1 MIGKFFCDLFALIFG
16 RKKISDDYES
26 YSLEDQ
32 KKSHT
37 IHMEDNP
44 TSTVYSDTEE
54 VKAFNEVRWSEPNT
68 YVFPVK
74 ENE

>member
-1 MIGKFFCDLFALIFG
+1 MSKCFYGLFALIFG

-44 TSTVYSDTEE
+44 TITVYSDTEE
-54 VKAFNEVRWSEPNT
+54 VKTFNEVQWSDPNT
-68 YVFPVK
+68 YVFHAK

>member
-1 MIGKFFCDLFALIFG
+1 MMSKCFYGLFALIFG

-44 TSTVYSDTEE
+44 TSTVYYDTED
-54 VKAFNEVRWSEPNT
+54 VKTFNEVQWSDPNT
-68 YVFPVK
+68 YVFHVK

>member
-1 MIGKFFCDLFALIFG
+1 MMSKFFYGLFALIFG

-54 VKAFNEVRWSEPNT
+54 VKTFNEVRWSDPNT
-68 YVFPVK
+68 EVLPVK

>member
-1 MIGKFFCDLFALIFG
+1 MMSKFFCDLYALIFG

-54 VKAFNEVRWSEPNT
+54 VKTFNEVQWSDSNT
-68 YVFPVK
+68 YVFHAK

>member
-1 MIGKFFCDLFALIFG
+1 MMGKFFYGLFALIFG

-37 IHMEDNP
+37 IHMKDNP

-54 VKAFNEVRWSEPNT
+54 VKTFNEVRWSDPNT
-68 YVFPVK
+68 YVFPAK

>member
-1 MIGKFFCDLFALIFG
+1 MMGKFFCGLFALIFG

-37 IHMEDNP
+37 IHIVEVPEVSVDNK
-44 TSTVYSDTEE
+44 TGAVTIHEYSQTG
-54 VKAFNEVRWSEPNT
+54 PNT
-68 YVFPVK
+68 YVFPAK
-74 ENE
+74 END

>member
-1 MIGKFFCDLFALIFG
+1 
-16 RKKISDDYES
+16 
-26 YSLEDQ
+26 
-32 KKSHT
+32 
-37 IHMEDNP
+37 MEDNP

-54 VKAFNEVRWSEPNT
+54 VKTFNEVRWSDPNT

>member
-1 MIGKFFCDLFALIFG
+1 MMSKFFYGLFALIFG

-44 TSTVYSDTEE
+44 TSTVYSDTED
-54 VKAFNEVRWSEPNT
+54 VKTFNEVQWSDSNT
-68 YVFPVK
+68 YVFHAK
-74 ENE
+74 

>member
-1 MIGKFFCDLFALIFG
+1 MMSKLFYGLFALIFG

-44 TSTVYSDTEE
+44 TITVYSDTED
-54 VKAFNEVRWSEPNT
+54 VKTFNEVQWSDSNT
-68 YVFPVK
+68 YVFHAK

>member
-1 MIGKFFCDLFALIFG
+1 MMSKFFCDLFDLIFG

-44 TSTVYSDTEE
+44 TSTVSCDTEE
-54 VKAFNEVRWSEPNT
+54 VKAFNKVRWSDPNT

>member
-1 MIGKFFCDLFALIFG
+1 MIGKFFCDLYALIFG

-44 TSTVYSDTEE
+44 TSTVYSDTEA
-54 VKAFNEVRWSEPNT
+54 VKTFNEFRWSDPNT